1 MLFILTQCKFIVVY
15 GEKNTEMLAC
25 LTEKKKKTIIHN
37 LLVSFV
43 QGKKCVTWHLQA
55 SFLRKHPREL
65 AKDP

>member
-15 GEKNTEMLAC
+15 REKNTEMLAC
-25 LTEKKKKTIIHN
+25 LTEKKIIHN

-43 QGKKCVTWHLQA
+43 QGKEKCVTWHLQA